1 MAPATRD
8 IHARSLATSSALS
21 EYYIPD
27 LITPIEVIRVLNAAK
42 VRFMLLGAHG
52 IGGWTGKP
60 RATQDVDVL
69 VAARGHKKA
78 VAALLA
84 AFPHLKA
91 DDNEVVTLLR
101 DPETNAV
108 AIDVMKPNQPL
119 YRDALKYGHEV
130 ESGGQRY
137 QIPSLELALAMKFSA
152 MISLTRADRDKFVDA
167 GDFMY
172 MVDSN
177 PDIDHVKLRALGQ
190 LVYNGGGDEIVEKVR
205 QVRAGEKLIL

>member
-1 MAPATRD
+1 M
-8 IHARSLATSSALS
+8 
-21 EYYIPD
+21 PD

-60 RATQDVDVL
+60 RATEDVDVL

-91 DDNEVVTLLR
+91 DDNEVVTRLR

-130 ESGGQRY
+130 ETGGQRY
-137 QIPSLELALAMKFSA
+137 QIPALELALAMKLAA
-152 MISLTRADRDKFVDA
+152 MTSPVRDDDKKMFDA
-167 GDFMY
+167 GDFIR
-172 MVDSN
+172 VVRAN
-177 PDIDHVKLRALGQ
+177 PDIDHVKLHTLGQ